1 MITERTDRLQI
12 AMISIH
18 SSPVGQLGTR
28 DTGGMS
34 VYIRELSRELGSRG
48 HRVDIFTRAGS
59 RGGEPILEL
68 SDNVRLV
75 HLGING
81 NGKLPKEHL
90 YPHLPAY
97 FSAMDEF
104 ATDQS
109 RFYDLIHSH
118 YWLSGELG
126 ARARKHWNLPHIF
139 MYHTIG
145 MAKNEACSE
154 EKEPQLRITAE
165 QRLGRTCQRL
175 LAAAERDRVLL
186 KRYYGVSDGKIGIV
200 PCGVNL
206 DLFRPWDKTLARRR
220 IGVDSRVPMVLYV
233 GRFAPVKGLSSLL
246 GAIAR
251 LKKYRELQL
260 VLVGGDGPDAPATMN
275 LRELANNLGVSDR
288 VKIAGRVAQTDLPP
302 YYSAADALVV
312 SSHYESFGLVALES
326 LACNTPVVTTCV
338 GAMESII
345 QNGKNGELIDSPTVN
360 SLAAGIDRAIQR
372 WWNKPPPAGQI
383 RQSVR
388 EFSWSK
394 VADAVAKQ
402 YTAVLDGHRS
412 RQNEG
417 GHK

>member
-1 MITERTDRLQI
+1 MTKARTEPFHI

-48 HRVDIFTRAGS
+48 NRVDIFTRAGS
-59 RGGEPILEL
+59 QGGEPILEL
-68 SDNVRLV
+68 SANVRLV

-81 NGKLPKEHL
+81 NRKLPKENL

-97 FSAMDEF
+97 FSAMDDF
-104 ATDQS
+104 ATGQS

-126 ARARKHWNLPHIF
+126 ARARQHWNLPHIF

-145 MAKNEACSE
+145 KAKNEACSE
-154 EKEPQLRITAE
+154 EKEPPLRIAAE
-165 QRLGRTCQRL
+165 QRLGQSCQRL
-175 LAAAERDRVLL
+175 LAAAERDRLLL

-206 DLFRPWDKTLARRR
+206 DLFRPWDKTIARRR
-220 IGVDSRVPMVLYV
+220 IGVDAHVPMVLYV
-233 GRFAPVKGLSSLL
+233 GRFAPVKGLTSLL
-246 GAIAR
+246 GAIAQ

-260 VLVGGDGPDAPATMN
+260 VLVGGDGPDASATRD
-275 LRELANNLGVSDR
+275 LCELANTLGVIDR
-288 VKIAGRVAQTDLPP
+288 VKFAGRVAQADLPP

-312 SSHYESFGLVALES
+312 SSYYESFGLVALES

-338 GAMESII
+338 GAMESVI
-345 QNGKNGELIDSPTVN
+345 QNGKNGELIDSPTVKA
-360 SLAAGIDRAIQR
+360 LAAGIDRAIQR
-372 WWNKPPPAGQI
+372 WWNKPAPADQI
-383 RQSVR
+383 RETVR
-388 EFSWSK
+388 GFSWTK
-394 VADAVAKQ
+394 VADAVANQ
-402 YTAVLDGHRS
+402 YAAVFDGHPAR
-412 RQNEG
+412 RN
-417 GHK
+417 